1 MTKCVIISSQSLFL
15 LEYSS
20 KGLSNKCIY
29 WVYLKISK
37 PRCARELLYPSP
49 PATPSTFGARLTPL
63 NRTSFEKRKKQSF
76 NGFCHIPFCIA
87 CNISGSAFPRRDAD
101 CAGGTYILQD
111 TGFAVRLSGMAYAP
125 SVPYQPVMRC

>member
-29 WVYLKISK
+29 WVYLKTSK

-76 NGFCHIPFCIA
+76 NGFCHIPFLWGNMVRPDSKERVNRTTSLMA
-87 CNISGSAFPRRDAD
+87 GEMLYPFTPSFPR
-101 CAGGTYILQD
+101 
-111 TGFAVRLSGMAYAP
+111 VRSRPAYGP
-125 SVPYQPVMRC
+125 GNRP

>member
-29 WVYLKISK
+29 WVYLKTSK

-49 PATPSTFGARLTPL
+49 PATPSGMIQQ
-63 NRTSFEKRKKQSF
+63 EKQ
-76 NGFCHIPFCIA
+76 N
-87 CNISGSAFPRRDAD
+87 NIINIL
-101 CAGGTYILQD
+101 GGH
-111 TGFAVRLSGMAYAP
+111 SYAK
-125 SVPYQPVMRC
+125 